1 MKYEPVSDEI
11 IRSERVDFAYEKIR
25 LANGLTVLVAPMK
38 GYRTANA
45 AYATAFG
52 SVDQRFVLDGEE
64 ISLPAGV
71 AHFLEHKMFESEEG
85 DAFDR
90 YAETGANANAYTGFE
105 RTCYVFGASD
115 RVDESLDILLDTVS
129 HPWFTEATVAKEQGI
144 IGQEIRM
151 YEDSPDWRLM
161 FSVFDCLY
169 FNCPLKQDIA
179 GSVESIAKITPQLLY
194 TCTRAF
200 YNPSNMV
207 LAVAG
212 NITRDQVLAALDRA
226 DLPQGGAAV
235 QKLPASEP
243 EQIRERGATVEM
255 AVSRPVLGL
264 GFKERPRPAAERL
277 RWEIMADLLGE
288 LLIGDITPLYRR
300 LYDEG
305 LVNSGFSTDVFI
317 GEGYF
322 CILFSGE
329 TRDPGAVRAA
339 LLDEIARLRR
349 EGIRQEDFELCRNLL
364 YGEAVGGF
372 ESAESVAGALASLAL
387 RGEDLF
393 AELELL
399 ATLTVEDLEG
409 ALKELLDEGRSAT
422 VLLRPAQSED
432 NGGCGCEKSE
442 GEA

>member
-1 MKYEPVSDEI
+1 MKYELVSDET
-11 IRSERVDFAYEKIR
+11 IRSERADFAYEKIR
-25 LANGLTVLVAPMK
+25 LENGLTVLIAPME

-52 SVDQRFVLDGEE
+52 SVDQKFHFEGRE

-90 YAETGANANAYTGFE
+90 YAQTGANANAYTGFE

-115 RVDESLDILLDTVS
+115 KVDESLDILLDTVS
-129 HPWFTEATVAKEQGI
+129 HPWFTDATVAKEQGI

-169 FNCPLKQDIA
+169 YNCPLKQDIA
-179 GSVESIAKITPQLLY
+179 GSVESIAQITPELLY
-194 TCTRAF
+194 TCARAF
-200 YNPSNMV
+200 YTPSNMV

-212 NITRDQVLAALDRA
+212 NITREQVLAALERA
-226 DLPQGGAAV
+226 DLPQNGPAA
-235 QKLPASEP
+235 QKLPEP
-243 EQIRERGATVEM
+243 EPQQLRSPGATVSM

-264 GFKERPRPAAERL
+264 GFKEQPRAAEERL
-277 RWEIMADLLGE
+277 RWEVMADLLGE
-288 LLIGDITPLYRR
+288 LLVGDITPLYRR

-329 TRDPGAVRAA
+329 TRDPDAVRTA

-364 YGEAVGGF
+364 YGEAIGGF
-372 ESAESVAGALASLAL
+372 ESAESVAGAMASLAL

-399 ATLTVEDLEG
+399 AGLTVQDLQQ
-409 ALKELLDEGRSAT
+409 ALGELLDEARSAT
-422 VLLRPAQSED
+422 VVLRPAQAE
-432 NGGCGCEKSE
+432 
-442 GEA
+442 